1 MSDEEH
7 YLEQVRKCV
16 QSSSMYRQEAEDYAA
31 LITDPELKEEA
42 EKLLDLQPSQFLYR
56 GPLDTA
62 PPL

>member
-42 EKLLDLQPSQFLYR
+42 EKLLDL
-56 GPLDTA
+56 
-62 PPL
+62 